1 MAERYDVAVV
11 GLGALGAAAAW
22 QLARRGL
29 SVVGLERHGLGHAL
43 GASHGDSRIIRLSYH
58 TPTYVRAA
66 ARAYAGWADL
76 EREAGERLVTR
87 TGGVDVFPA
96 GAAIDLR
103 TYTTSLEAAGVELDL
118 LDAAAAETRWPGL
131 AVPGGAVVL
140 HQAATGI
147 VAADRGAAALRRRAA
162 VHGAVLRGRTPVTGL
177 RRTAGGVEVTTAG
190 GDAIRAGHVV
200 LAADAWTND
209 VLAMLGAE
217 PLPLTVT
224 QEHVVHFAVEPGG
237 HDPDRFPVWIWMD
250 DPSYYGFPTFGEATV
265 KVGRDCGGREVDPDE
280 HPDGQSDGHRVPDQA
295 YVDDL
300 TAFVRR
306 TVPGAGPVVRVT
318 PCLYTLTP
326 DRDFVLGPLPGDDR
340 VLVALGAAH
349 GFKFAPWF
357 GEVLADLVT
366 GASPASPN
374 SPIGDYAVGRERLR
388 APATTAAERSWLV

>member
-1 MAERYDVAVV
+1 MAEPAEYVDVAVV
-11 GLGALGAAAAW
+11 GLGALGSAAAW
-22 QLARRGL
+22 QLARRGR
-29 SVVGLERHGLGHAL
+29 SVVGFERHAAGHRL

-58 TPTYVRAA
+58 TPAYVRAA
-66 ARAYAGWADL
+66 ARAYAGWAEL

-87 TGGVDVFPA
+87 TGGVDVFPD
-96 GAAIDLR
+96 GAAIDLLS
-103 TYTTSLEAAGVELDL
+103 YTTSLDAAGVGYDI
-118 LDAAAAETRWPGL
+118 LDAAGSAGRWPGL
-131 AVPGGAVVL
+131 AVPDGALVL
-140 HQAATGI
+140 HQDATGI
-147 VAADRGAAALRRRAA
+147 VAADRAAAALRRRALA
-162 VHGAVLRGRTPVTGL
+162 HGAVLHERTPVTGL
-177 RRTAGGVEVTTAG
+177 RAAADGVEVTTTG

-200 LAADAWTND
+200 VAADAWTND

-280 HPDGQSDGHRVPDQA
+280 YRDGARVPDQA

-300 TAFVRR
+300 TVFVRR

-366 GASPASPN
+366 GAAPASPTE
-374 SPIGDYAVGRERLR
+374 DYAVGRERLR